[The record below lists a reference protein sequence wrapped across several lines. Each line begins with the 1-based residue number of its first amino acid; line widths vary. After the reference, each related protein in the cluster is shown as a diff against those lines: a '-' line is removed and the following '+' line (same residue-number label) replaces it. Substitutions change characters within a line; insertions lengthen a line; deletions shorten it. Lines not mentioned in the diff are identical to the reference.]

1 MLKCDVLN
9 MQNQKVEQVDL
20 SETLF
25 GTEVKDHLFW
35 EVVRSQMASRRRGT
49 AATKE
54 RAEVDYSGKKLY
66 RQKGTGRARA
76 GSRRNPVRVGG
87 GTIFGPQPRDYS
99 YRVPKKVRRAAVKS
113 ALSMK
118 FAEGKLL
125 VVDELKLPEIK
136 TRHFAAFMTAL
147 GVDSGLFVIDG
158 QDDVVEKS
166 ARNIT
171 KAKVLRVDGLNVYDM
186 LRYEFLVLTKAALA
200 KIEGALSQ

>member
-166 ARNIT
+166 ARNIP

>member
-1 MLKCDVLN
+1 

-20 SETLF
+20 PETLF

-76 GSRRNPVRVGG
+76 GSRRSPVRVGG

-166 ARNIT
+166 ARNIP

-200 KIEGALSQ
+200 KIEGALGQ